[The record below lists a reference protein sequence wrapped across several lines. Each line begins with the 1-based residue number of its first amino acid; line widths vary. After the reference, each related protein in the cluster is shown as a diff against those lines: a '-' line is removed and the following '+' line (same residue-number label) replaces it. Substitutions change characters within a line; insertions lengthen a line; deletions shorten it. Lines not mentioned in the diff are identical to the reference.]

1 MRAWWYWSRRL
12 VDAALTQKVGMAM
25 GPLAVG
31 DLAGLEIGQA
41 TRKARGLHDPKAHFI
56 DLLNACAGRRLE
68 PPPGT
73 SRCAAAAERPRLTR
87 GRALSSRDSKGRIGQ
102 KSGSGWYRYDKTVGG
117 GRVPLPDPEL
127 GVLLREHRARMPI
140 CGSNPGL
147 LTLGMCMYAH
157 RSPPPEVGRYA

>member
-1 MRAWWYWSRRL
+1 M
-12 VDAALTQKVGMAM
+12 
-25 GPLAVG
+25 G
-31 DLAGLEIGQA
+31 DLAGLEIGVA
-41 TRKARGLHDPKAHFI
+41 SKKAQGTYRPDRNFV
-56 DLLNACAGRRLE
+56 DLLH
-68 PPPGT
+68 
-73 SRCAAAAERPRLTR
+73 
-87 GRALSSRDSKGRIGQ
+87 SKGRIGQ
-102 KSGSGWYRYDKTVGG
+102 KSGAGYYRYDKQVGG